1 MIKKHFHENHIH
13 ETRHIVP
20 YLLSILLTMHLHN
33 ISYFFLGL
41 RDLPLREASSPPVH
55 FPEEEP
61 QEEGDGLL
69 LLGHVRQVPPR
80 AVQLHRPA
88 RAVHTREF
96 IKHFKFKLTTFF
108 KRLRKRL
115 R

>member
-20 YLLSILLTMHLHN
+20 YLLSIVLTVRLQHFIF
-33 ISYFFLGL
+33 ISGL
-41 RDLPLREASSPPVH
+41 RDLPFREASSPAVH

-69 LLGHVRQVPPR
+69 LIGHVRQVPPR
-80 AVQLHRPA
+80 AVQLH
-88 RAVHTREF
+88 
-96 IKHFKFKLTTFF
+96 
-108 KRLRKRL
+108 
-115 R
+115 